1 MDKQQRIEEVGKYIE
16 KYYIPGY
23 DDIVVD
29 NDEGKGFFHKIKN
42 FFFRK
47 KKRKKE
53 SASKMEAPKVPD
65 GIRGKS
71 APELEAPKVQECF
84 ISESAPK
91 MEVSEVQESLLLK
104 ETAPTVKAPEVR
116 KRLSRATDLPEY
128 DRTSVVKQRVSRPM
142 RKTTVR
148 NRKIDDLMS
157 QMDET
162 FSKRLIRMIKERN
175 MSESEAYKKAYVD
188 RRHFAKI
195 RKDEYYTPR
204 KKTVLAFAI
213 ALELNLDE
221 TKDLLRS
228 AGYALS
234 RSSKFDIIVVYFLEN
249 RNYNMFDI
257 NEALYEY
264 NQPVFE

>member
-29 NDEGKGFFHKIKN
+29 DEEVKGFFDKITEFLSGKKEKEKESAPTIEAPTVQESVSEESASPE
-42 FFFRK
+42 FDITTA
-47 KKRKKE
+47 KKRK
-53 SASKMEAPKVPD
+53 
-65 GIRGKS
+65 I
-71 APELEAPKVQECF
+71 
-84 ISESAPK
+84 
-91 MEVSEVQESLLLK
+91 
-104 ETAPTVKAPEVR
+104 
-116 KRLSRATDLPEY
+116 
-128 DRTSVVKQRVSRPM
+128 SRPM
-142 RKTTVR
+142 SEMTVS

-162 FSKRLIRMIKERN
+162 FSQRLLRMIKERK

-195 RKDEYYTPR
+195 KKDEYYAPS

-213 ALELNLDE
+213 ALELTLDE

-257 NEALYEY
+257 NEVLYEY
-264 NQPVFE
+264 DQPIFE

>member
-1 MDKQQRIEEVGKYIE
+1 MSLKRQPSCEVRVDKQQRIEEVGKYIE

-29 NDEGKGFFHKIKN
+29 DEEVKGFFDKITEFLSGKKEKEKESAPTIEAPTVQESVSEESASPE
-42 FFFRK
+42 FDITTA
-47 KKRKKE
+47 KKRK
-53 SASKMEAPKVPD
+53 
-65 GIRGKS
+65 I
-71 APELEAPKVQECF
+71 
-84 ISESAPK
+84 
-91 MEVSEVQESLLLK
+91 
-104 ETAPTVKAPEVR
+104 
-116 KRLSRATDLPEY
+116 
-128 DRTSVVKQRVSRPM
+128 SRPM
-142 RKTTVR
+142 SEMTVS

-162 FSKRLIRMIKERN
+162 FSQRLLRMIKERK

-195 RKDEYYTPR
+195 KKDEYYAPS

-213 ALELNLDE
+213 ALELTLDE

-257 NEALYEY
+257 NEVLYEY
-264 NQPVFE
+264 DQPIFE

>member
-29 NDEGKGFFHKIKN
+29 DEEVKGFFDKITEFLSGKKEREKESTPTIEAPKEQESVSEASATPE
-42 FFFRK
+42 FDITTA
-47 KKRKKE
+47 KKRK
-53 SASKMEAPKVPD
+53 
-65 GIRGKS
+65 I
-71 APELEAPKVQECF
+71 
-84 ISESAPK
+84 
-91 MEVSEVQESLLLK
+91 
-104 ETAPTVKAPEVR
+104 
-116 KRLSRATDLPEY
+116 
-128 DRTSVVKQRVSRPM
+128 SRPM
-142 RKTTVR
+142 SEMTVS

-162 FSKRLIRMIKERN
+162 FSQRLLRMIKERK
-175 MSESEAYKKAYVD
+175 MSESEAYKKAFVD

-195 RKDEYYTPR
+195 KKDEYYAPS

-213 ALELNLDE
+213 ALELTLDE

-257 NEALYEY
+257 NEVLYEY
-264 NQPVFE
+264 DQPIFE